1 MRQIPAKPPYSILSC
16 FVSEVVVN
24 DNNSMIVVN
33 PINSYSLKYILAILN
48 SRLMSFWFIHTY
60 GKLQRKVFPQF
71 KVKELREFPIRVID
85 FDNNDELELHNQI
98 IACVESLD
106 VTGANFA
113 EARVSRILC
122 K

>member
-1 MRQIPAKPPYSILSC
+1 
-16 FVSEVVVN
+16 
-24 DNNSMIVVN
+24 MIVVN

-85 FDNNDELELHNQI
+85 FENNVDLELHNQI
-98 IACVESLD
+98 ISCVDSLE
-106 VTGANFA
+106 VKAANFF
-113 EARVSRILC
+113 EANTKLDRLIYALYGITEDEINLIES
-122 K
+122 